1 MRIGFVGLGNMGQG
15 MADNLLSKKTD
26 LTVFTR
32 TKSKIDS
39 MIKKGAKGANSLR
52 ELVNNVDVIM
62 TCLPD
67 VATSLDVILGNEG
80 IISYVRNNQI
90 IIDHSTVSVST
101 SQKCND
107 ELSKKNASFLDAPIS
122 GGPTGASSGTLTIMV
137 GGDKNVYEI
146 ANPYLSKMGT
156 NVRYMGN
163 SGAGTGMKLV
173 NQLLV
178 GVNTVAAA
186 EAFAFANKVGVDVN
200 IASELLSVSW
210 GGSTMVE
217 RSAPITKDRNFPNS
231 PAPVRNVDKDLKIII
246 EFAKENKLSL
256 DLTKISLNMFSELM
270 NDNKSEYDIA
280 GVIEIIE
287 KNSKNL

>member
-15 MADNLLSKKTD
+15 MADNLLSKNAD

-39 MIKKGAKGANSLR
+39 MIKKGAKGAVSLSD
-52 ELVNNVDVIM
+52 LVKNVDIIM

-67 VATSLDVILGNEG
+67 VATSLDVILGDDG
-80 IISYVRNNQI
+80 IVNYVRNNQI

-101 SQKCND
+101 SQKCNN
-107 ELSKKNASFLDAPIS
+107 ELKKKSASFLDAPIS
-122 GGPTGASSGTLTIMV
+122 GGPNGASTGTLTIMV
-137 GGDKNVYEI
+137 GGDKNVYETV
-146 ANPYLSKMGT
+146 NPYLLKMGT

-163 SGAGTGMKLV
+163 AGAGTGMKLV

-217 RSAPITKDRNFPNS
+217 RSAPITKQRNFPNS

-246 EFAKENKLSL
+246 EFAKENKLLL

>member
-80 IISYVRNNQI
+80 IISYARNNQI

-186 EAFAFANKVGVDVN
+186 EAFA
-200 IASELLSVSW
+200 
-210 GGSTMVE
+210 
-217 RSAPITKDRNFPNS
+217 
-231 PAPVRNVDKDLKIII
+231 
-246 EFAKENKLSL
+246 LSL
-256 DLTKISLNMFSELM
+256 IH
-270 NDNKSEYDIA
+270 I
-280 GVIEIIE
+280 
-287 KNSKNL
+287 

>member
-15 MADNLLSKKTD
+15 MADNLLSKNAD

-39 MIKKGAKGANSLR
+39 MIKKGAKGAVSLSD
-52 ELVNNVDVIM
+52 LVKNVDVIM

-67 VATSLDVILGNEG
+67 VATSLDVILGDDG
-80 IISYVRNNQI
+80 IVNYVRNNQI

-101 SQKCND
+101 SQKCNN
-107 ELSKKNASFLDAPIS
+107 ELKKKSARFLDAPIS
-122 GGPTGASSGTLTIMV
+122 GGPNGASTGTLTIMV
-137 GGDKNVYEI
+137 GGDKNVYETV
-146 ANPYLSKMGT
+146 NPYLLKMGT

-163 SGAGTGMKLV
+163 AGAGTGMKLV

-217 RSAPITKDRNFPNS
+217 RSAPITKQRNFPNS

-246 EFAKENKLSL
+246 EFAKENKLLL